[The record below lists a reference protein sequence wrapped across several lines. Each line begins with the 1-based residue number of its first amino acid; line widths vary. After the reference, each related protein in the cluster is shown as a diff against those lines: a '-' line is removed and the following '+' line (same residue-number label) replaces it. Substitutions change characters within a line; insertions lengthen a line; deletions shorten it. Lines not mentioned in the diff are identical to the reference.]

1 MTSIRNPLGELIL
14 TPQQQSLL
22 FAALN
27 SNKANGSPANNAL
40 TMSPSTFDG
49 SPAQAHG
56 LPLTDSPLLDFDYDF
71 NNGDSSF
78 DFSFDNGND
87 DSRMIGDLPG
97 APSTA
102 RSDSAS
108 DQDSPDKRSHP
119 DDDEEENGAKRR
131 ESEDKVSKKPGRK
144 PLTTEPTSKRKA
156 QNRAAQRAFRERKER
171 HLKDLETKVQE
182 LEKASEAVNHE
193 NELLKQKV
201 EKMTV
206 ELSEYKKRVS
216 LAGTSGRPAMVPNSN
231 ARLFGQPIVNN
242 ISDVNFQFEFPKFGV
257 LPGPGPVSNN
267 RSAKSSLSPA
277 IKRSSSDPSRQS
289 SQSPGNSS
297 SYSQIGLDSQMK
309 EDLANIG
316 ANMFNPLMPSS
327 NGSRTSF
334 DSHPATTTSSPSA
347 SSNSNMGAS
356 SSCGTSPEPF
366 TQSPTAFKPVDTL
379 TTIGEESATLHD
391 SNQDMG
397 HFSNVNMTDFNWLP
411 QNNFQFDP
419 QLFGD
424 YREPQD
430 NILSTGGFDDSFFND
445 AFDADFLTPYNV
457 PITTNAGNPKKPG
470 LIEQIDAAKNTD
482 ELDSNG
488 NLLTCNKIW
497 EKLQNCPKVQNGDFD
512 LDGLC
517 SELQKKAKCS
527 GSGAVVAETDFKTV
541 MRKYLGSTE
550 KEVAECDAREKAQK
564 ERDARKALGQAA

>member
-1 MTSIRNPLGELIL
+1 MTSIRNNPLGDLVL

-22 FAALN
+22 YAALN
-27 SNKANGSPANNAL
+27 SNKANGSPMNNGL
-40 TMSPSTFDG
+40 SMSPSNFDG
-49 SPAQAHG
+49 SPANHG
-56 LPLTDSPLLDFDYDF
+56 LAINDSPLLDFDYEI
-71 NNGDSSF
+71 NNPDSSF
-78 DFSFDNGND
+78 DFSFDNGN

-102 RSDSAS
+102 RSESAS

-182 LEKASEAVNHE
+182 LEKASEQANNE
-193 NELLKQKV
+193 NELLKQRV

-206 ELSEYKKRVS
+206 ELNEYKKRVS
-216 LAGTSGRPAMVPNSN
+216 LAGSTGRSSAMPSGARP
-231 ARLFGQPIVNN
+231 FGTPIVNN
-242 ISDVNFQFEFPKFGV
+242 INDVNFQFEFPKFGV
-257 LPGPGPVSNN
+257 LPGPISAANHNNANTNNNAKDSISPV
-267 RSAKSSLSPA
+267 
-277 IKRSSSDPSRQS
+277 IKRSQSDPSRQTS
-289 SQSPGNSS
+289 LSPGNSS

-316 ANMFNPLMPSS
+316 ANMFNPLMPSN

-356 SSCGTSPEPF
+356 SSCGTSPEPY

-391 SNQDMG
+391 NDQGLG
-397 HFSNVNMTDFNWLP
+397 HFSTNMTDFNWLP
-411 QNNFQFDP
+411 QTNFQFDP
-419 QLFGD
+419 QLFGG
-424 YREPQD
+424 YREPQE
-430 NILSTGGFDDSFFND
+430 NILSTGFDDSFFND
-445 AFDADFLTPYNV
+445 AFDADFITPYNV
-457 PITTNAGNPKKPG
+457 PVTTNAGNPKKPG

-527 GSGAVVAETDFKTV
+527 GSGAVVDERDFKTV

-550 KEVAECDAREKAQK
+550 KEIAECDAREKAM
-564 ERDARKALGQAA
+564 EARKASGQKA